1 MATVRE
7 EAGQRAGNAGETSRT
22 VTQREAE
29 LNQLH
34 AQMARM
40 EKETAE
46 LRLELMQRDEMLA
59 FLKSAHVTVV
69 SLAGSGSAKQAGAL
83 LLYDRQTNKA
93 FLYAYNMPPLPPG
106 KTYQLWAIGVK
117 PISAGVFR
125 TDDGHKGRFITH
137 NVPHLPKPMFSLA
150 PSVQLT
156 AIISGRSMLSDTR
169 GGKDT
174 RTIIGMPMV
183 IR

>member
-125 TDDGHKGRFITH
+125 TDDGHKGRFITR
-137 NVPHLPKPMFSLA
+137 NLPNLPSITEFAVSLE
-150 PSVQLT
+150 PEG
-156 AIISGRSMLSDTR
+156 GRSQPTGDLYLA
-169 GGKDT
+169 GK
-174 RTIIGMPMV
+174 I
-183 IR
+183 